1 MATDLSRFFGTTE
14 MGMFLRHSEHGA
26 LAGLRVAVP
35 LTLAKELT
43 PGRFRLRLPDLYAYE
58 QRTTVLTDRNVM
70 RNDIGRALTTDHE
83 IERIYWNRDRLYAIY
98 IRQHADILRQ
108 AIGSPYKEERA
119 CNIALCVE

>member
-14 MGMFLRHSEHGA
+14 MGIFLRHSEHRS

-35 LTLAKELT
+35 LTLAKELP

-70 RNDIGRALTTDHE
+70 RNDIGRALTADHE
-83 IERIYWNRDRLYAIY
+83 IERIY
-98 IRQHADILRQ
+98 
-108 AIGSPYKEERA
+108 
-119 CNIALCVE
+119 